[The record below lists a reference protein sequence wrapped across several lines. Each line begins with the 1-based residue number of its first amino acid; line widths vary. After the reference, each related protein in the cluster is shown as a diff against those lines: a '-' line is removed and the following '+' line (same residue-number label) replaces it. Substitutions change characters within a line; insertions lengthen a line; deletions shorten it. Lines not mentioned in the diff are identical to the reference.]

1 MPYSEKTKAII
12 ANAPK
17 TLGTDLARWAMLR
30 DISVKRIAMA
40 TGATRQTVYNW
51 FTGSTE
57 VTSAYKDRVYD
68 DHRHIKKGEP
78 NRRRMEN
85 AMYSIQP
92 TQLTDEEFF
101 RTCLQI
107 LVMGELPKNYQ
118 EELLKRY
125 EKALDKLA
133 EPAQ

>member
-1 MPYSEKTKAII
+1 
-12 ANAPK
+12 
-17 TLGTDLARWAMLR
+17 
-30 DISVKRIAMA
+30 
-40 TGATRQTVYNW
+40 
-51 FTGSTE
+51 
-57 VTSAYKDRVYD
+57 
-68 DHRHIKKGEP
+68 
-78 NRRRMEN
+78 
-85 AMYSIQP
+85 MYSIQP

-133 EPAQ
+133 EPAQQ

>member
-1 MPYSEKTKAII
+1 LGYVARHICKTYCYG
-12 ANAPK
+12 NRGNS
-17 TLGTDLARWAMLR
+17 TNRLQLVYRLNR
-30 DISVKRIAMA
+30 SHLSVQRS
-40 TGATRQTVYNW
+40 R
-51 FTGSTE
+51 
-57 VTSAYKDRVYD
+57 YD